1 MLNNFQSLKAR
12 LLLLGL
18 VSFLGVVVL
27 AGATLWYSQRSKAQ
41 LLEFVD
47 QSVALNRSATVTYAN
62 GLQMGQALRNIILD
76 PANKKGYDNYSNAG
90 EIFNEEIVRLLELM
104 RREPT
109 QASKADELE
118 ARIAEWR
125 PLQFEVLELA
135 KGGQISEAIAFLS
148 PRETP
153 AWRAVRALLLDQVK
167 QSEKQAEHKRIELV
181 SVLNASIT
189 SAIAVS
195 SLVLVLVVLF
205 TIFVGR
211 GVFRQVGAEPAFT
224 ATALSRIA
232 GGDLTHQIELGSAD
246 PKSILAAA
254 HEMQTHLRELINKI
268 VLSSEAV
275 LKTSDSL
282 RSNSTNISLRTEEQ
296 SSATSA
302 IAAAVE
308 QLTVSIGVMSE
319 HAAQAATL
327 SLDAE
332 EKVREGLNGVT
343 ATTDTI
349 SRVAN
354 SMIQS
359 SSMMDELSSKV
370 DGINGI
376 ARTIRDIADQTNLLA
391 LNAAIEAAR
400 AGEQG
405 RGFAVVAD
413 EVRKLAERT
422 TASTL
427 EISTMITG
435 VQNSTKVAQENL
447 SLTQRLALEGAQYT
461 EEVQSSVLGLNQ
473 ATSSVRDAVDSI
485 KLALQE
491 QSAASTDIAQ
501 RIEQIAQDTEEVH
514 LSTANSSERAQELV
528 ELAHMLREQVSR
540 FRTA

>member
-1 MLNNFQSLKAR
+1 
-12 LLLLGL
+12 
-18 VSFLGVVVL
+18 
-27 AGATLWYSQRSKAQ
+27 
-41 LLEFVD
+41 
-47 QSVALNRSATVTYAN
+47 
-62 GLQMGQALRNIILD
+62 
-76 PANKKGYDNYSNAG
+76 
-90 EIFNEEIVRLLELM
+90 
-104 RREPT
+104 
-109 QASKADELE
+109 
-118 ARIAEWR
+118 
-125 PLQFEVLELA
+125 LQFEVLELA
-135 KGGQISEAIAFLS
+135 KGGQVSEAIAFLS

-167 QSEKQAEHKRIELV
+167 QSEKQAELKRIELV

-195 SLVLVLVVLF
+195 GLVLVLVVLF

-211 GVFRQVGAEPAFT
+211 GVFRQVGAEPEFT

-232 GGDLTHQIELGSAD
+232 GGDLTHEIELGSAD

-254 HEMQTHLRELINKI
+254 HAMQTHLRELINKI

-308 QLTVSIGVMSE
+308 QLT
-319 HAAQAATL
+319 L

-343 ATTDTI
+343 ATTGTI

-359 SSMMDELSSKV
+359 SAMMDELSSKV